1 MPKWSVLVCFILLA
15 APVLAPAETGNHR
28 YVETHGSATQPIVY
42 GVAADGEAFQVTAV
56 DDGSSNLVRWSPSA
70 GAVAWH
76 WKDTV
81 KKTELDGERVGNV
94 IRLSGT
100 IEGKPVTRDVKIDGA
115 PWYQIFGP
123 VLGDLLPGIQGQR
136 EFWVVNPDDG
146 SAHKM
151 QVRRAGAER
160 LTLNGTPV
168 DAVKVHFSP
177 AGALAPFWG
186 ADYWLRAADSV
197 YVYSRLPENGGL
209 TVTTIED
216 PGR

>member
-1 MPKWSVLVCFILLA
+1 MPKWSALAFCILLA
-15 APVLAPAETGNHR
+15 AATLASAEPGARR
-28 YVETHGSATQPIVY
+28 YVETHGGASQPIEY
-42 GVAADGEAFQVTAV
+42 GVAADGEMFRVTAV
-56 DDGSSNLVRWSPSA
+56 DDGSSNLVRWSPAA
-70 GAVAWH
+70 GTIAWH

-81 KKTELDGERVGNV
+81 KRTELDGERVGDV
-94 IRLSGT
+94 IRLHGT
-100 IEGKPVTRDVKIDGA
+100 IGEKPFTRELKIDAA

-123 VLGDLLPGIQGQR
+123 VLQDLLPGVQGQR

-151 QVRRAGAER
+151 QVRRVGAER
-160 LTLNGTPV
+160 LTLNGAAVP
-168 DAVKVHFSP
+168 AVKVHFSP

-186 ADYWLRAADSV
+186 ADYWLREADSV

-216 PGR
+216 PAR